1 MEKMERLRDMLCEE
15 LEQITEQGELTTN
28 SLEII
33 DKLTHS
39 IKSIDTIM
47 AMEEAEYSNDY
58 RGSYRYN
65 DRSYDDG
72 YSRRGSYARG
82 RNARRDSRGR
92 YSRAEH
98 KDRMTERLEDMMEE
112 TTDPAVKQALQ
123 KAIHQMGE

>member
-15 LEQITEQGELTTN
+15 LEHITEQGEITTN

-58 RGSYRYN
+58 RPRY
-65 DRSYDDG
+65 DRSYDDGMG

-92 YSRAEH
+92 YSRTES
-98 KDRMTERLEDMMEE
+98 KERMADKLEDMMDEA
-112 TTDPAVKQALQ
+112 TDPAVKQALQ
-123 KAIHQMGE
+123 KALMQMGE

>member
-1 MEKMERLRDMLCEE
+1 MHKMEDLRDMLCAE
-15 LEQITEQGELTTN
+15 LEHITEQGEITTN

-39 IKSIDTIM
+39 IKSIDTIT

-58 RGSYRYN
+58 RGRYN
-65 DRSYDDG
+65 DRSYDDGMG

-92 YSRAEH
+92 YSRMES
-98 KDRMTERLEDMMEE
+98 KERMTEKLEDMMEE
-112 TTDPAVKQALQ
+112 ATDPAVKQAIQNAL
-123 KAIHQMGE
+123 IQMGE